1 MQVYFHYKLSNEGEK
16 TMRKMNA
23 ATGSLV
29 LLGLFMV
36 MFGVI
41 LKLAGMNLMEPIFN
55 TIGGYFSMAN
65 TCFLVALVVDRFDK
79 E

>member
-1 MQVYFHYKLSNEGEK
+1 MP
-16 TMRKMNA
+16 KMGL

-36 MFGVI
+36 MFGII
-41 LKLAGMNLMEPIFN
+41 LKLSGMNLMEPIFN
-55 TIGGYFSMAN
+55 SIGGYFSMAN

-79 E
+79 S